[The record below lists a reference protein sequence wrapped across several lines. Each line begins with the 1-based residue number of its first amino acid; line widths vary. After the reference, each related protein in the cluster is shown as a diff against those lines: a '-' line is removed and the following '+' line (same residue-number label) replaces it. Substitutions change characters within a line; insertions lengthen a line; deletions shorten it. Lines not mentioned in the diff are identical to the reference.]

1 MKTLFI
7 AGWFPERGNYS
18 GIFIKEHA
26 LAVSRFCEVAVIHGQ
41 GKRWQRERY
50 RFSLSVEDN
59 LKVLRFKY
67 REIPL
72 FPSYASYV
80 KGVVLAFEML
90 VSEGFKPDIIHANIY
105 KTGVPAN
112 IIKKRYKI
120 PYVLT
125 EHYSGYAR
133 KTMNRKKL
141 KQAKIGM
148 ENADFVLPV
157 SNSLKK
163 DIRSYGINGNFEVVP
178 NVVSDHFFYNPSARN
193 TSDIKKMLCVAAMH
207 PKKNYPTLIN
217 ACKIIYNSRQDWQ
230 LDIVGEGEKMEE
242 YKKMVSCLSLEGHI
256 HFLGGRQK
264 TEIAEMMQSSDFFVL
279 PSRYE
284 TFGVVFIEALS
295 SGLPVVATDIC
306 SIPEIINESNG
317 ILVDPDSPEKLAD
330 AMLFMMDNSDKYDRE
345 KLSRDAK
352 SKYSYDVIGKQITD
366 IYKSIK

>member
-1 MKTLFI
+1 MKVLFM
-7 AGWFPERGNYS
+7 ARWFPERGNYS

-41 GKRWQRERY
+41 GNRRQRERY
-50 RFSLSVEDN
+50 KFYSSVEDG
-59 LKVLRFKY
+59 LKVLRFTY
-67 REIPL
+67 RKIPL
-72 FPSYASYV
+72 FPDYSDYI
-80 KGVVLAFEML
+80 KGFLLAFERL
-90 VSEGFKPDIIHANIY
+90 VSEGFEPDIIHANIY
-105 KTGVPAN
+105 NTGVPAN

-125 EHYSGYAR
+125 EHYTGYAR
-133 KTMNRKKL
+133 KTMGRKQL
-141 KQAKIGM
+141 KRAKIGM
-148 ENADFVLPV
+148 ENADLVLPV
-157 SNSLKK
+157 SNSLKE
-163 DIRSYGINGNFEVVP
+163 DICFYGINGNFEVVP
-178 NVVSDHFFYNPSARN
+178 NVVSDHFFYNYGKKKTAG
-193 TSDIKKMLCVAAMH
+193 IKRILCVAAMH

-217 ACKIIYNSRQDWQ
+217 ACKIIHNIRRDWQ
-230 LDIVGEGEKMEE
+230 LDIVGEGEKMDE
-242 YKKMVSCLSLEGHI
+242 YKKMVSCLSLEDQI

-352 SKYSYDVIGKQITD
+352 NKYSYDVIGKQITD